1 MSEDEDAFGDTE
13 PSDLEQAAEPGALG
27 TYYGSADE
35 WFRTYWRYTYRRRV
49 SPRGTGT
56 GRWRADWWAF
66 DEARQRIEALW
77 RGWEASRRDPGLG
90 ISTWWINHADPHMN
104 ALLAV
109 DGCFA
114 AFSDENL
121 PGEPLPYIK
130 PPAGLFAPD
139 RHPTFRL
146 GQGEFS

>member
-1 MSEDEDAFGDTE
+1 MNENEDAFGD
-13 PSDLEQAAEPGALG
+13 PDSSDVEQAANPEGFTS
-27 TYYGSADE
+27 TYFGSADE
-35 WFRTYWRYTYRRRV
+35 WFRRYWRYTYRRRV

-56 GRWRADWWAF
+56 GRWRADWWNY
-66 DEARQRIEALW
+66 DEARQRVEALW

-90 ISTWWINHADPHMN
+90 VSTWWINHADPQMA

-114 AFSDENL
+114 ASSDENL
-121 PGEPLPYIK
+121 AGEPLPYAK

-139 RHPTFRL
+139 RIADA
-146 GQGEFS
+146 